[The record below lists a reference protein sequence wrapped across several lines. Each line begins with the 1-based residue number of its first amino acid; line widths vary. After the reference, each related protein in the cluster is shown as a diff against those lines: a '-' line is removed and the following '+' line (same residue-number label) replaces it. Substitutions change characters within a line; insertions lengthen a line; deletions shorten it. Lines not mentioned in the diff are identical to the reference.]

1 MSRPRDLQI
10 FWVVA
15 IGAGFWVAIWQHDI
29 VANVWNK
36 VSARAMALTSGFRP
50 APAREPPPLE
60 TAKRK
65 TKETTATK
73 D

>member
-1 MSRPRDLQI
+1 
-10 FWVVA
+10 
-15 IGAGFWVAIWQHDI
+15 
-29 VANVWNK
+29 VWNK

-50 APAREPPPLE
+50 APAPEPPPLE
-60 TAKRK
+60 PAKRK